1 MKNSKSDHWDD
12 VLKGTTEVP
21 AIRLPRLYRLECL
34 KTRVCVDNS
43 TKLLNLP
50 RLPPLE
56 APVARDS
63 VNNKISFYWI
73 LFLEQ
78 AVEKLVEL
86 LALAGYKF
94 YDFAFWIY
102 DHFGWVAAY
111 SV

>member
-21 AIRLPRLYRLECL
+21 AIRLPRL
-34 KTRVCVDNS
+34 
-43 TKLLNLP
+43 
-50 RLPPLE
+50 PPLE

-63 VNNKISFYWI
+63 MDNKISFYWI